1 MLTLYTEGR
10 IYVVQLYIKA
20 ISLDLANVNV
30 KSKKYL
36 VGGGESGG
44 QERQNM
50 RKKEGK
56 EGKGASQVTTT
67 SSQKRIFRL
76 LSLHIHGPSWLMAFL
91 CWDLSLWI
99 IGCHCDD
106 RPRSLF
112 NTRTYCSHLSS
123 SHRWGEGLLL
133 SLRLILSKGLD
144 KSACVWHLSTS
155 FLVPFSFPNPPINAL
170 LH

>member
-30 KSKKYL
+30 KVKNIWLEEVK
-36 VGGGESGG
+36 V
-44 QERQNM
+44 
-50 RKKEGK
+50 EGK
-56 EGKGASQVTTT
+56 RGKTWGKRGKESKGASQVTTT